1 MCRGIRAGVAVAQG
15 FSLDGHCIIRCAE
28 NYFVARRKTYEEEND
43 WMSWKFA
50 SEGRDNLIVQ
60 EFSFYL
66 CGL

>member
-1 MCRGIRAGVAVAQG
+1 MYQGIRVGWGLVAQG

-50 SEGRDNLIVQ
+50 SEGAK
-60 EFSFYL
+60 S
-66 CGL
+66 